1 MINRDLENLE
11 IWCRMV
17 FPDSFWFCPQ
27 NHFAVHYRY
36 FKIWKILK
44 FGAEWSSLILFGFVH
59 KTTLLY
65 ITDILSDAALQLT
78 QTATLL

>member
-1 MINRDLENLE
+1 MLR
-11 IWCRMV
+11 
-17 FPDSFWFCPQ
+17 PDASVKFRLTSLA
-27 NHFAVHYRY
+27 FALRCKHQLWSTE
-36 FKIWKILK
+36 IWKILK